1 MMSRV
6 DPQAVLQG
14 RVPGR
19 VSPVAAAALAI
30 SSGCTAVM
38 LLIDAAGGP
47 SFLTGLA
54 LAMLPVPVLIA
65 LILKLDPLEP
75 EPWRALVLVFMW
87 GAGVAI
93 LGAAVLNELGLHY
106 VMAPIFGAEKGRL
119 VVTTISAP
127 LVEESLKGAVL
138 FGYLRFYSRE
148 LDELTDGIIYG
159 AMVAI
164 GFAMM
169 ENIAYYMR
177 AAASD
182 ELGGVFILRG
192 VITPFGHPL
201 FTALTGVGVAYA
213 AMHRGTARRIAPLAG
228 LAAAAI
234 THGAWNYSAAFG
246 AGGLAGAY
254 AIALCIVVILTWLV
268 VRERRAMRGHI
279 DTFLTPYVA
288 EGLVRPH
295 DIQMLASPGWRSQA
309 RAWAAIHGGT
319 AAARAMGYYQLAA
332 TELVL
337 LHRMAAY
344 GVTERSWFD
353 QRREALV
360 ELVRVSRETFQS
372 AVSPTGQRDTKPH
385 A

>member
-1 MMSRV
+1 MS
-6 DPQAVLQG
+6 P
-14 RVPGR
+14 
-19 VSPVAAAALAI
+19 AALAALVI

-54 LAMLPVPVLIA
+54 LAMLPVPVLIS

-75 EPWRALVLVFMW
+75 EPWRALVFVFMW

-93 LGAAVLNELGLHY
+93 LGAVILNELGLQY
-106 VMAPIFGAEKGRL
+106 VMAPIFGPEKGRL
-119 VVTTISAP
+119 VVTTVSAP

-159 AMVAI
+159 AMVAV

-213 AMHRGTARRIAPLAG
+213 AMHRGTVRRIAPLAG

-234 THGAWNYSAAFG
+234 THGAWNYSTVF
-246 AGGLAGAY
+246 GAY
-254 AIALCIVVILTWLV
+254 AIALCIVAILTWFV

-288 EGLVRPH
+288 DGLVRPD

-337 LHRMAAY
+337 LHKMAAY
-344 GVTERSWFD
+344 GVTEPSWFD

-372 AVSPTGQRDTKPH
+372 AVSPAGNRGTEPH
-385 A
+385 ASGRDHEAG

>member
-1 MMSRV
+1 
-6 DPQAVLQG
+6 
-14 RVPGR
+14 
-19 VSPVAAAALAI
+19 
-30 SSGCTAVM
+30 M
-38 LLIDAAGGP
+38 LLIDAVGGP

-54 LAMLPVPVLIA
+54 LAILPVPVLIS

-75 EPWRALVLVFMW
+75 EPWRALVLAFMW

-93 LGAAVLNELGLHY
+93 LGAAILNGFGLNY

-119 VVTTISAP
+119 IVTTISAP

-148 LDELTDGIIYG
+148 LDELTDGIMYG

-169 ENIAYYMR
+169 ENVAYYMQ
-177 AAASD
+177 AAAD
-182 ELGGVFILRG
+182 HDLGGVFILRG

-213 AMHRGTARRIAPLAG
+213 ATHHGTARRIAPLAG
-228 LAAAAI
+228 LAAAVI
-234 THGAWNYSAAFG
+234 MHGAWNYSTAFG

-254 AIALCIVVILTWLV
+254 AIALCIVAVLAGFV

-279 DTFLTPYVA
+279 DTFLSPYVA
-288 EGLVRPH
+288 DGLVRPD
-295 DIQMLASPGWRSQA
+295 DIPMLASPAWRKQA
-309 RAWAAIHGGT
+309 REWAALHGGT
-319 AAARAMGYYQLAA
+319 AAVRAMGYYQLAA

-337 LHRMAAY
+337 LHKMAAY
-344 GVTERSWFD
+344 GVTEPSWFD
-353 QRREALV
+353 ERRDALV

-372 AVSPTGQRDTKPH
+372 AVASADRRGPEPH
-385 A
+385 ASGS